1 MSGEARTGYS
11 QDIYLRVLLDGERKI
26 SSDIL
31 GVAGKFRRVD
41 RIE

>member
-1 MSGEARTGYS
+1 MQGYVRRG
-11 QDIYLRVLLDGERKI
+11 QDIVVLLDDERKI